1 MVVLASVSPRRKELL
16 GQIVEEFVVDP
27 ANVDE
32 DALTVD
38 DPRETAEILAIAK
51 AREAS
56 SRHPAAVVIG
66 SDTVVAVDGIQLAKP
81 VDADDAFR
89 MLSTLSGR
97 THTVYTGVALI
108 QGSDVASF
116 VESSDVTFRELG
128 SDEIWAY
135 VATGEPMDKA
145 GAYGIQAGGGTF
157 IERVDGLVSTVIGFP
172 IERVAAEFGHLLSLK
187 KS

>member
-1 MVVLASVSPRRKELL
+1 MVVLASASPRRKELL
-16 GQIVEEFVVDP
+16 GQLVEEFLIDP
-27 ANVDE
+27 AHVDE

-38 DPRETAEILAIAK
+38 DPRETAGILAIAK
-51 AREAS
+51 AREVS
-56 SRHPAAVVIG
+56 SRHPGAYVIG
-66 SDTVVAVDGIQLAKP
+66 SDTVVSVNGTQLAKP
-81 VDADDAFR
+81 IDADDAFR
-89 MLSTLSGR
+89 MLCALSGR
-97 THTVYTGVALI
+97 THTVYTGVALLH
-108 QGSDVASF
+108 GSEVTSF
-116 VESSDVTFRELG
+116 VESSDVTFRELR

-145 GAYGIQAGGGTF
+145 GGYGIQAGGGTF